1 MKKEAIIKELA
12 ERRAVE
18 AIARRICK
26 TAPSKIADLVQLVY
40 LALLETESKKIEQ
53 LHTNGE
59 IEHYIARIV
68 INQYYSV
75 HSRYHYDIRHFQR
88 KTTDI
93 RSDEKNNN

>member
-1 MKKEAIIKELA
+1 MKKESIIKELA
-12 ERRAVE
+12 ERRTVE

-40 LALLETESKKIEQ
+40 LALLETAPSKIEQ
-53 LHTNGE
+53 LHANGE

-75 HSRYHYDIRHFQR
+75 HSRFHYDIRHFQR

-93 RSDEKNNN
+93 RSDEKDNN

>member
-12 ERRAVE
+12 ERRTVE

-68 INQYYSV
+68 INQYYSE

-88 KTTDI
+88 KTIDI